1 MACPG
6 SISSQAR
13 WLVYRHPTPVFPA
26 SNRQWKLL
34 RSPKHE
40 GNPHSTSCSTEYE
53 LEDRVDVRGITG
65 LNRLLMATLD
75 VGSQNNVLAMGN
87 EAILSIT

>member
-1 MACPG
+1 
-6 SISSQAR
+6 
-13 WLVYRHPTPVFPA
+13 
-26 SNRQWKLL
+26 
-34 RSPKHE
+34 
-40 GNPHSTSCSTEYE
+40 
-53 LEDRVDVRGITG
+53 VRGITG